1 MEKPEKT
8 LRKPAR
14 GTKIEWATHTVNWLA
29 GCTKISP
36 ACTNCYAEVMTA
48 RLATMPNAPAR
59 YREGVVS
66 DRRWTGRIAY
76 DVNALHQAF
85 ADLESSRDPRRVFI
99 NSMSD
104 TFHEDAPP
112 ESLEELALAIDLHD
126 QCWFR
131 SDTGCE
137 RLDAVGYD
145 ISTMEMPTR
154 GRRSCIMLLTK
165 RPDRLL
171 AWQREHFPDGLP
183 SWVWVGCTVEDQRR
197 ADERLDHLLNVH
209 ARVHFAS
216 VEPLLGPLD
225 LEEWMPGPR
234 ADGTDNFRGLSW
246 LIVGGESGPGARPMH
261 PDWARLLRNQ
271 CAAAGVPFLF
281 KQWGEWRPGV
291 GWPLGASGFG
301 TDRGVSRGDDGTSQ
315 IFSDRRFYESAVVP
329 MFRPGKHTAGRL
341 LDGRTWDEFPGEVR
355 GA

>member
-1 MEKPEKT
+1 MGHREETP
-8 LRKPAR
+8 RKPSR

-66 DRRWTGRIAY
+66 DRRWTGRVTY
-76 DVNALHQAF
+76 DSDALRAAF
-85 ADLESSRDPRRVFI
+85 DGLRDATSPRRVFC

-104 TFHEDAPP
+104 TFHADAPP
-112 ESLEELALAIDLHD
+112 ESLRHLADRIMHHEKLRHASGLADRPLMRCDGH
-126 QCWFR
+126 
-131 SDTGCE
+131 
-137 RLDAVGYD
+137 V
-145 ISTMEMPTR
+145 
-154 GRRSCIMLLTK
+154 IMLLTK

-261 PDWARLLRNQ
+261 PEWARSLRDQ
-271 CAAAGVPFLF
+271 CSAAGVAFF
-281 KQWGEWRPGV
+281 MKQM
-291 GWPLGASGFG
+291 ASP
-301 TDRGVSRGDDGTSQ
+301 Q
-315 IFSDRRFYESAVVP
+315 KSDIPADLMVREVP
-329 MFRPGKHTAGRL
+329 DAKG
-341 LDGRTWDEFPGEVR
+341 
-355 GA
+355 